1 MGILFTTHNMV
12 DMTYVKKKYELINNE
27 LQKLRQYADSLQT
40 YGDTNVLMYSD
51 IGIRQLTDKLVEE
64 INYVYLELYNIFSD
78 RYNDLASIYSAEYNE
93 WLSYRKDLDGNLVNS
108 NAGLLKGNNMVI
120 K

>member
-1 MGILFTTHNMV
+1 M
-12 DMTYVKKKYELINNE
+12 
-27 LQKLRQYADSLQT
+27 
-40 YGDTNVLMYSD
+40 
-51 IGIRQLTDKLVEE
+51 
-64 INYVYLELYNIFSD
+64 ELYNTFSD